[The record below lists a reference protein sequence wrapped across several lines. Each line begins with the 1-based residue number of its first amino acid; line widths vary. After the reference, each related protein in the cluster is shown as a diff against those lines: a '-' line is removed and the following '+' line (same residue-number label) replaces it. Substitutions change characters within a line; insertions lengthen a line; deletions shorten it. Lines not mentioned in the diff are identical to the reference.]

1 MTRRLVTAFLA
12 VALVV
17 VAAAPATARGLRA
30 PEGDLGLAVAID
42 MNAHVARGERP
53 MVDFVMRNDS
63 AEDVF
68 ILQWQTPFLALEH
81 EIFDVRRDGQPVEYL
96 GPHIKFGPPQPE
108 HYIRLAAGSSRRVKI
123 DLGQLYDFSRTGEY
137 SVQYRVN
144 VQDAVQPHTFRL
156 EPSFV
161 VSNRIFA
168 AVDRPEVGARFDFA
182 RKPPGGGGSTTY
194 NRCDSSQ
201 ISLIQQAVT
210 AGTGYAANS
219 LSYLNGN
226 NQGPR
231 YTTWFGVY
239 NSTRYNTVKSHFQA
253 ISSTFNTNPLTFDCS
268 CKQNY
273 YAYVYPTQPYR
284 IYLCRAFWSA
294 PMTGTDSKAGTLV
307 HEVSHFNAVAG
318 TDDIAYGQSACK
330 SLAISNPGQAVQNAD
345 SHEYF
350 AENTPNQN

>member
-1 MTRRLVTAFLA
+1 MTRRFVPALVA

-17 VAAAPATARGLRA
+17 VAAAPAAAARFRA
-30 PEGDLGLAVAID
+30 PERDLGLAVTID
-42 MNAHVARGERP
+42 MNAHVARGERA
-53 MVDFVMRNDS
+53 MVDFAMRNDS

-108 HYIRLAAGSSRRVKI
+108 HYIRLAAGSTRTIRV

-161 VSNRIFA
+161 VSNRVFA
-168 AVDRPEVGARFDFA
+168 AVDRPAQGFRPRVGAA
-182 RKPPGGGGSTTY
+182 KPGGGNTTY
-194 NRCDSSQ
+194 NRCDSTQ
-201 ISLIQQAVT
+201 IGLIQQAVT
-210 AGTGYAANS
+210 AATGYASNS

-226 NQGPR
+226 NQGAR
-231 YTTWFGVY
+231 YTTWFGTY
-239 NSTRYNTVKSHFQA
+239 NSTRYSTVKSHFQS
-253 ISSTFNTNPLTFDCS
+253 ISSTFNSNPLTFDCG

-307 HEVSHFNAVAG
+307 HEVSHFNVVAG
-318 TDDIAYGQSACK
+318 TDDHAYGQSACK
-330 SLAISNPGQAVQNAD
+330 SLAISDPNRAVDNAD

-350 AENTPNQN
+350 AENTPALN